1 MALESEHVC
10 AEFPAVIT
18 LVEAGLGAAIVPELA
33 LPVEAHPGLQS
44 VALPE
49 FGVRHIGA
57 VVTASPRPPPL
68 VIEVLSAFTEQR
80 QTRSRRNSRVRSR
93 SESAIS
99 SLRQRTDCY

>member
-33 LPVEAHPGLQS
+33 LPGAHPGLQS

-68 VIEVLSAFTEQR
+68 VIEVLAAFTEAAAD
-80 QTRSRRNSRVRSR
+80 SV
-93 SESAIS
+93 
-99 SLRQRTDCY
+99 